1 MEKFVVSECNE
12 FGIIRDL
19 FLEYSKI
26 KGAESCFVSF
36 GNELEHLESF
46 YSGGALLVGYENDT
60 PVGCIAIRK
69 VDENT
74 CEAKRLFI
82 KPEYRGKGFARILL
96 ESMLSKARELRFETV
111 SLTTKPLCHAGRVWI
126 VRKNGVSRALGGCWH
141 SQNGKGSAGCISVCT
156 L

>member
-1 MEKFVVSECNE
+1 MEAFFVSECNE

-36 GNELEHLESF
+36 GNELDHLRSF
-46 YSGGALLVGYENDT
+46 YSGGALLVGYENHT

-69 VDENT
+69 VDEKT

-82 KPEYRGKGFARILL
+82 KPEHRGKGYARILL
-96 ESMLSKARELRFETV
+96 GSMLSKARELGFATV
-111 SLTTKPLCHAGRVWI
+111 FLTTKPSVMQVAYGLYGRMGFCELSEDHGTVRMSKDLWI
-126 VRKNGVSRALGGCWH
+126 E
-141 SQNGKGSAGCISVCT
+141 
-156 L
+156 

>member
-1 MEKFVVSECNE
+1 MSEFVVSECHE
-12 FGIIRDL
+12 FGIIREL

-36 GNELEHLESF
+36 RNELDHLESF
-46 YSGGALLVGYENDT
+46 YSGGALLVGYENGT

-82 KPEYRGKGFARILL
+82 KPEYRGKGYARILL
-96 ESMLSKARELRFETV
+96 ESMLSKARELGFVTV
-111 SLTTKPLCHAGRVWI
+111 SLTTKPSVMPVAYGLYGRMGFRELSEDAGT
-126 VRKNGVSRALGGCWH
+126 VRMSKEL
-141 SQNGKGSAGCISVCT
+141 
-156 L
+156 

>member
-1 MEKFVVSECNE
+1 MEKFVVSECDE
-12 FGIIRDL
+12 FGIIREL

-36 GNELEHLESF
+36 GNELDHLESF
-46 YSGGALLVGYENDT
+46 YSGGALLVGCENGT

-82 KPEYRGKGFARILL
+82 KPEYRGKGYARILL
-96 ESMLSKARELRFETV
+96 ESMLSKAHELGFTQV
-111 SLTTKPLCHAGRVWI
+111 SLTTKPSVMPVAYGLYGRMGFYELSEDAGT
-126 VRKNGVSRALGGCWH
+126 VRMAKDL
-141 SQNGKGSAGCISVCT
+141 
-156 L
+156 